1 VRKLVLYFC
10 LAGLALG
17 QTPQPTDTVLAWK
30 PQTPYMHAGSGW
42 PSMPHNLWTNSIL
55 WLTAES
61 PVLNAGATNANWI
74 CYAKT
79 CTGNA
84 YQTGTGY
91 QPTSIVTNGI
101 KALYFDGTDDFLLY
115 PTSPRFSGTNS
126 FTLTMWMD
134 LAGYWPASNTTAT
147 VGGVN
152 SVAGDQRSWAIQ
164 LRGPTASTQ
173 PDQMTTVQSLDGAT
187 AFGLSTTAYI
197 PRASLTNGWTHV
209 ALIVRDGRYF
219 RYMANGVPVQSE
231 FDRLVAVY
239 ASTAPFSIA
248 ASGTGIGPASLNL
261 ADIKFH
267 GSALATN
274 VVTDIFNA
282 EKARYGK

>member
-1 VRKLVLYFC
+1 MKKLIFSLLM
-10 LAGLALG
+10 LAGLVCG
-17 QTPQPTDTVLAWK
+17 QTKYAVATQQASPFWVV
-30 PQTPYMHAGSGW
+30 
-42 PSMPHNLWTNSIL
+42 PSATMTFDLWTNSIL

-61 PVLNAGATNANWI
+61 PVLNAGETNANWI

-101 KALYFDGTDDFLLY
+101 KALYFDGTDDYLLY

-134 LAGYWPASNTTAT
+134 LEGYWPAGSGNSSL
-147 VGGVN
+147 GGVQEAATTN
-152 SVAGDQRSWAIQ
+152 RSWHMQ
-164 LRGPTASTQ
+164 LRGP
-173 PDQMTTVQSLDGAT
+173 
-187 AFGLSTTAYI
+187 STTAPTDI
-197 PRASLTNGWTHV
+197 LGLITSTDGAGSSQNAALNVPKSALTNGWTHL
-209 ALIVRDGRYF
+209 ALIRSGLNF
-219 RYMANGVPVQSE
+219 RYVVDGVPYGEATFSVT
-231 FDRLVAVY
+231 Y
-239 ASTAPFSIA
+239 ASSAPLSIGA
-248 ASGTGIGPASLNL
+248 LASGSSPSSMLL

-267 GSALATN
+267 GVALATN
-274 VVTDIFNA
+274 VITDIFND

>member
-1 VRKLVLYFC
+1 VRKALY
-10 LAGLALG
+10 LILIAGAAFG

-30 PQTPYMHAGSGW
+30 PQTPYMHGASGW
-42 PSMPHNLWTNSIL
+42 PSMPHNLWTNSLL

-74 CYAKT
+74 CFAKT

-115 PTSPRFSGTNS
+115 PTSPRFSGTNA
-126 FTLTMWMD
+126 FTVTMWLD
-134 LAGYWPASNTTAT
+134 LNGYWPAGSGNSYL
-147 VGGVN
+147 GGVYEIATTN
-152 SVAGDQRSWAIQ
+152 RSWAMQ
-164 LRGPTASTQ
+164 LRGPTIAPSTDVLTLVAS
-173 PDQMTTVQSLDGAT
+173 SDGAAVVQTIT
-187 AFGLSTTAYI
+187 AQVPKSA
-197 PRASLTNGWTHV
+197 LTNGWTHV
-209 ALIVRDGRYF
+209 ALIRTGSAFQFVI
-219 RYMANGVPVQSE
+219 NGTP
-231 FDRLVAVY
+231 Y
-239 ASTAPFSIA
+239 ASQTTAIHSSLAPLSIGA
-248 ASGTGIGPASLNL
+248 IAGGGSPSSMLL
-261 ADIKFH
+261 ADFKIH

>member
-1 VRKLVLYFC
+1 MKKILLI
-10 LAGLALG
+10 LALSASFCG
-17 QTPQPTDTVLAWK
+17 AITNGVYATKD
-30 PQTPYMHAGSGW
+30 PYVIEAARMDYPRWLDS
-42 PSMPHNLWTNSIL
+42 LL

-79 CTGNA
+79 CTGDA

-126 FTLTMWMD
+126 FTLTMWLD
-134 LAGYWPASNTTAT
+134 LNGYWPAGSGNAYLGGVYETAT
-147 VGGVN
+147 TN
-152 SVAGDQRSWAIQ
+152 RSWAMQ
-164 LRGPTASTQ
+164 MRGPTIVPQTDVLTLLTS
-173 PDQMTTVQSLDGAT
+173 SDGAAVSQTST
-187 AFGLSTTAYI
+187 AQVPKSAV
-197 PRASLTNGWTHV
+197 TNGWTHV
-209 ALIVRDGRYF
+209 ALIRTGSAFQYVI
-219 RYMANGVPVQSE
+219 NGTP
-231 FDRLVAVY
+231 Y
-239 ASTAPFSIA
+239 ASQSANIYSSPAPLSIGA
-248 ASGTGIGPASLNL
+248 IASGGGAAGMLL